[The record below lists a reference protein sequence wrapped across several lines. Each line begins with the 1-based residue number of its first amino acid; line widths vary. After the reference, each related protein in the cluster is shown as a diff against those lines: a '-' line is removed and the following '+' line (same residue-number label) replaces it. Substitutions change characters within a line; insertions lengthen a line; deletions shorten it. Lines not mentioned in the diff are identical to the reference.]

1 MSDHSPPPLSS
12 GAARI
17 RNICTI
23 AHIDHGKS
31 TLADRMLEATGVLK
45 GAHNAQFLDRMDLER
60 ERGITIKAAAVR
72 MPYRSSDGIDYVFNL
87 IDTPGHVDFSY
98 EVSRALNACEGAILL
113 VDATQGVEAQ
123 TIATLYQ
130 AIEAGLDIVP
140 VINKIDLPAADPQRV
155 QEEIHHLIG
164 GTDEI
169 IRVSAKTGEGVAELL
184 ASIVNRVRPPDVDLS
199 DEALRALIFDS
210 AFDPYRGVITYVRV
224 MSGAV
229 YDKAQVKLM
238 NTGFVT
244 SITELGVLAPGP
256 TPVQKLSAG
265 ETGYL
270 ITGIKEVQNA
280 RVGDTVTLAAA
291 PAPTPV
297 PGFREPKPM
306 VWTGLYPEEGEYE
319 ELRDALDKLRLNDA
333 GFVYEPE
340 TSKALGFGFRC
351 GFLGMLHMEIA
362 TERLH
367 REFNLELVVTA
378 PTVAYRVILTSG
390 EELIV
395 HSPADLPDPSH
406 IEQIEEPFV
415 DAMIISPAAYIGQ
428 IMELC
433 QEKRGEQKKLD
444 YLSPERVEL
453 TYAMPLG
460 EIIFEFFDQLKTRTR
475 GYASLDYEITGYR
488 AAPMV
493 RVDLLVHGTPVDAFS
508 SIVHRERAYNWGR
521 AMTQR
526 LQELIPRQMFD
537 VAIQAAIGAK
547 IIARE
552 TVRAKRK
559 DVTAKCY
566 GGDVTRKRKL
576 LEKQK
581 KGKAKMR
588 QLGEVE
594 VPPDVFIRALR
605 VEER

>member
-1 MSDHSPPPLSS
+1 MDPT
-12 GAARI
+12 RI

-31 TLADRMLEATGVLK
+31 TLADRMLESTGVLSGK
-45 GAHNAQFLDRMDLER
+45 HDAQYLDKMDLER

-72 MPYRSSDGIDYVFNL
+72 MPFDAADGTAYVFNL
-87 IDTPGHVDFSY
+87 IDTPGHVDFAY
-98 EVSRALNACEGAILL
+98 EVSRALNACEGALLL

-123 TIATLYQ
+123 TIATLYA
-130 AIEAGLDIVP
+130 AIETGLDIIP
-140 VINKIDLPAADPQRV
+140 ILNKIDLPAAEPERV
-155 QEEIHHLIG
+155 EEEIHHLMG
-164 GTDEI
+164 GRDEI
-169 IRVSAKTGEGVAELL
+169 IRLSAKTGEGVDALL
-184 ASIVNRVRPPDVDLS
+184 EAIVTRVRPPDPSAYED
-199 DEALRALIFDS
+199 DAARALIFDS
-210 AFDPYRGVITYVRV
+210 MFDPYRGVVTYVRM
-224 MSGAV
+224 MSGEIG
-229 YDKAQVKLM
+229 DRAQVKLM
-238 NTGFVT
+238 STGHT
-244 SITELGVLAPGP
+244 TAISELGVLAPGP
-256 TPVQKLSAG
+256 TPVDRLGPG

-270 ITGIKEVQNA
+270 ITGIKDVHQA

-297 PGFREPKPM
+297 PGFQEPKPM

-319 ELRDALDKLRLNDA
+319 ELRDALDKLRLSDA

-340 TSKALGFGFRC
+340 SSKALGFGFRC

-378 PTVAYRVILTSG
+378 PTVAYHVIKTSG
-390 EELIV
+390 DDLVV

-406 IEQIEEPFV
+406 IDVVEEPYV
-415 DAMIISPAAYIGQ
+415 NAMVITPTEYIGQ
-428 IMELC
+428 VMELC

-444 YLSPERVEL
+444 YLSTDRVEL
-453 TYAMPLG
+453 TYEMPLG

-475 GYASLDYEITGYR
+475 GYASLDYELIGYR

-493 RVDLLVHGTPVDAFS
+493 RVDLLVHGQPVDAFS
-508 SIVHRERAYNWGR
+508 TIVHRDRAYNWGR
-521 AMTQR
+521 AMTER
-526 LQELIPRQMFD
+526 LQALIPRQMFD

-552 TVRAKRK
+552 TVRARRK

-588 QLGEVE
+588 NLGEVE

-605 VEER
+605 VEDK

>member
-1 MSDHSPPPLSS
+1 MDPT
-12 GAARI
+12 RI

-31 TLADRMLEATGVLK
+31 TLADRMLEATGVLSGK
-45 GAHNAQFLDRMDLER
+45 HDAQYLDRMDLER

-72 MPYRSSDGIDYVFNL
+72 MPYEAQDGTAFVFNL

-98 EVSRALNACEGAILL
+98 EVSRALNACEGALLL

-130 AIEAGLDIVP
+130 AIETGLDIIPIV
-140 VINKIDLPAADPQRV
+140 NKIDLPAADPERV
-155 QEEIHHLIG
+155 EEEIHHLIG
-164 GTDEI
+164 GSDEI
-169 IRVSAKTGEGVAELL
+169 IRLSAKTGEGVDALL
-184 ASIVNRVRPPDVDLS
+184 EAITTRVRPPAVDPS
-199 DEALRALIFDS
+199 DDAVRALIFDS
-210 AFDPYRGVITYVRV
+210 MFDPYRGVVTYVRT
-224 MSGAV
+224 MSGV
-229 YDKAQVKLM
+229 IHDRAQVKLM
-238 NTGFVT
+238 NTGFAT
-244 SITELGVLAPGP
+244 SISELGVLAPGP
-256 TPVQKLSAG
+256 TPVDKLGPG

-270 ITGIKEVQNA
+270 ITGIKDVRQA

-297 PGFREPKPM
+297 PGFQEPKPM

-319 ELRDALDKLRLNDA
+319 ELRDALDKLRLSDA

-340 TSKALGFGFRC
+340 SSKALGFGFRC

-378 PTVAYRVILTSG
+378 PTVQYNVTTTSG
-390 EELIV
+390 EHLVV
-395 HSPADLPDPSH
+395 HSPADLPDPSRVDV
-406 IEQIEEPFV
+406 IEEPFV
-415 DAMIISPAAYIGQ
+415 DALIITPAAYIGQ
-428 IMELC
+428 VMELC
-433 QEKRGEQKKLD
+433 QDKRGTQKKMD
-444 YLSPERVEL
+444 YLSTERVEL
-453 TYAMPLG
+453 TYDMPLG

-475 GYASLDYEITGYR
+475 GYASLDYELAGYR

-493 RVDLLVHGTPVDAFS
+493 RVDLLVHGNAVDAFS
-508 SIVHRERAYNWGR
+508 TIVHQDRAYHWGR
-521 AMTQR
+521 AMTER
-526 LQELIPRQMFD
+526 LQALIPRQMFD

-552 TVRAKRK
+552 TVRARRK

-588 QLGEVE
+588 QIGEVE

-605 VEER
+605 VEDS

>member
-1 MSDHSPPPLSS
+1 MTDPT
-12 GAARI
+12 RI
-17 RNICTI
+17 RNVCTV

-31 TLADRMLEATGVLK
+31 TLADRMLEVTGVLK
-45 GAHNAQFLDRMDLER
+45 GAHDAQYLDRMDLER

-72 MPYRSSDGIDYVFNL
+72 MPYRSAGGDDYVINL

-123 TIATLYQ
+123 TIANLYQ

-140 VINKIDLPAADPQRV
+140 VINKVDLPAADPLRV
-155 QEEIHHLIG
+155 EDEIHHLIG
-164 GTDEI
+164 GADEI
-169 IRVSAKTGEGVAELL
+169 LRVSAKTGEGVDAVFE
-184 ASIVNRVRPPDVDLS
+184 AIIERVRPPAVDL
-199 DEALRALIFDS
+199 DDPAVRALIFDS
-210 AFDPYRGVITYVRV
+210 VFDPYRGVITYVRT
-224 MSGAV
+224 MSGEIH
-229 YDKAQVKLM
+229 DRAQVKLM
-238 NTGFVT
+238 NTGYT
-244 SITELGVLAPGP
+244 TAITELGVLAPGP
-256 TPVQKLSAG
+256 TPVQSLGAG

-270 ITGIKEVQNA
+270 ITGIKDVRQA
-280 RVGDTVTLAAA
+280 RVGDTVTLAGS
-291 PAPTPV
+291 PAPDPV

-306 VWTGLYPEEGEYE
+306 VWTGLFPEEGEYE

-333 GFVYEPE
+333 GFIFEPE

-351 GFLGMLHMEIA
+351 GFLGMLHMEIT
-362 TERLH
+362 TERLF
-367 REFNLELVVTA
+367 REFNLDLVVTA
-378 PTVAYRVILTSG
+378 PTVAYNVKLTSG
-390 EELIV
+390 EDLVV
-395 HSPADLPDPSH
+395 HSPSDLPDPSR
-406 IEQIEEPFV
+406 IAEIEEPYV
-415 DAMIISPAAYIGQ
+415 DAMIITPAAHVGAV
-428 IMELC
+428 MELC
-433 QEKRGEQKKLD
+433 AEKRGEQKKMD

-475 GYASLDYEITGYR
+475 GYASLDYEVSGYR
-488 AAPMV
+488 PAPMV
-493 RVDLLVHGTPVDAFS
+493 RVDLLVHNQVVDAFS
-508 SIVHRERAYNWGR
+508 TIVHRDRAYNWGR
-521 AMTQR
+521 AMTER
-526 LQELIPRQMFD
+526 LKGLIPRQQFD

-552 TVRAKRK
+552 TVKARRK

-566 GGDVTRKRKL
+566 GCDVTRKRKR

-605 VEER
+605 VEEK